1 MRNIVSTHSRI
12 IGIIPDIRPYSDQW
26 DSTIFRISILIQTWG
41 FYYIPDIRSYS
52 DQGGSTIFRIS
63 VLIQTREVLQY
74 SGYPFLFRP
83 GGSTILCVFVL
94 SQTRRFYNIPDI
106 CFYSDQGGFYNM
118 PDIRSNSEQGVPT
131 IFRISVLIQTRGV
144 IQYFGYLF

>member
-12 IGIIPDIRPYSDQW
+12 IGIIPDIRSHSDQW
-26 DSTIFRISILIQTWG
+26 DSTIFRISILIQTSG
-41 FYYIPDIRSYS
+41 I
-52 DQGGSTIFRIS
+52 
-63 VLIQTREVLQY
+63 LLY

-83 GGSTILCVFVL
+83 GDSTIFRISVL
-94 SQTRRFYNIPDI
+94 FQTRGDCTIIRISILIQTRGFYNIMCIRSYSRGFYNIPDI
-106 CFYSDQGGFYNM
+106 CSYSDQGGFYNM

-144 IQYFGYLF
+144 LQYFGYPF